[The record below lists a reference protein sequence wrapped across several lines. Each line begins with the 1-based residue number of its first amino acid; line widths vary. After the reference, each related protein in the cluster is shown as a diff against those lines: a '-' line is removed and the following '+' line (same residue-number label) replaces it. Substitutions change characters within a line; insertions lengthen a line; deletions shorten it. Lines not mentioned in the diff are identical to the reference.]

1 MLRKTPL
8 EEGNAQSSAW
18 SIPKRSLLYHCQ
30 TRSEKECSPTH
41 DQRPG
46 IMMISVVPLS
56 IVVHVNLAKEYQYI
70 QLCIEIPELRVI
82 CYPGVA
88 GETPRQDGIIGEEL
102 LRVLHK
108 PASKP
113 NKTSTHLQAE
123 VQPVPLQPS

>member
-1 MLRKTPL
+1 M
-8 EEGNAQSSAW
+8 
-18 SIPKRSLLYHCQ
+18 
-30 TRSEKECSPTH
+30 
-41 DQRPG
+41 
-46 IMMISVVPLS
+46 
-56 IVVHVNLAKEYQYI
+56 VHVNLAKEYQYL

-113 NKTSTHLQAE
+113 NKTSVHLQAE
-123 VQPVPLQPS
+123 VQPAPSEPNEQIPSEVQHYQHRDPQRSPCLTKVIH